1 MNQKK
6 VGEFIKKLRKENHLT
21 QAEFAEKYGITY
33 QAVSNWEHGKNLPDI
48 ALLKQIADDFNVSID
63 ELLGSEKKPLKKDN
77 NYLIISVIIAVALII
92 LFIIYLNKHNDF
104 EFKTLSANCSNFK
117 ISGSISYNKD
127 KTSIYINNINY
138 CDTSNE
144 KEYVKIE
151 CILYEKYNN
160 IEKQI
165 STSDEDRHHGE
176 PELRMQQRIQF
187 SEHILPLYDS
197 GDDAAGGHND
207 AAEKPYQADLRAGIV
222 SVKCTEQNHKRSRSD
237 DRPTLDD
244 YARGQDGESEQRGD
258 EVGVKH
264 ERVDRAR
271 EDCQANGRDSE
282 STPNPAHSLV
292 EIGFRSVTPLL

>member
-6 VGEFIKKLRKENHLT
+6 VGELIKKLRKDNHLT

-77 NYLIISVIIAVALII
+77 KYLIIGAIIAVALII
-92 LFIIYLNKHNDF
+92 LFIIYLNKHSDF
-104 EFKTLSANCSNFK
+104 EFRTLSANCSNFK

-151 CILYEKYNN
+151 CSLYEKYNN

-165 STSDEDRHHGE
+165 STSNYQSDTTIKLEEYLKNVEFTIDNYDRICKMYTSDNLY
-176 PELRMQQRIQF
+176 LRINATDINNKT
-187 SEHILPLYDS
+187 ET
-197 GDDAAGGHND
+197 
-207 AAEKPYQADLRAGIV
+207 YQI
-222 SVKCTEQNHKRSRSD
+222 
-237 DRPTLDD
+237 
-244 YARGQDGESEQRGD
+244 
-258 EVGVKH
+258 
-264 ERVDRAR
+264 
-271 EDCQANGRDSE
+271 
-282 STPNPAHSLV
+282 
-292 EIGFRSVTPLL
+292 PLLLNDTCKK

>member
-1 MNQKK
+1 MNQQK

-151 CILYEKYNN
+151 CSLYEKYNN

-165 STSDEDRHHGE
+165 STSNYQSDTTIKLEEYLKNVEFTIDNYDRICKMYTSDNLY
-176 PELRMQQRIQF
+176 LRINATDINNKT
-187 SEHILPLYDS
+187 ET
-197 GDDAAGGHND
+197 
-207 AAEKPYQADLRAGIV
+207 YQI
-222 SVKCTEQNHKRSRSD
+222 
-237 DRPTLDD
+237 
-244 YARGQDGESEQRGD
+244 
-258 EVGVKH
+258 
-264 ERVDRAR
+264 
-271 EDCQANGRDSE
+271 
-282 STPNPAHSLV
+282 
-292 EIGFRSVTPLL
+292 PLLLNDTCKK

>member
-1 MNQKK
+1 MNQQK

-63 ELLGSEKKPLKKDN
+63 ELLGSEKKPIKKNN

-92 LFIIYLNKHNDF
+92 LFIIYLNKHNNF

-165 STSDEDRHHGE
+165 STSNYQSDTTIKLEEYLKNVEFTIDNYDRICKMYTSDNLY
-176 PELRMQQRIQF
+176 LRINATDINNKT
-187 SEHILPLYDS
+187 ET
-197 GDDAAGGHND
+197 
-207 AAEKPYQADLRAGIV
+207 YQI
-222 SVKCTEQNHKRSRSD
+222 
-237 DRPTLDD
+237 
-244 YARGQDGESEQRGD
+244 
-258 EVGVKH
+258 
-264 ERVDRAR
+264 
-271 EDCQANGRDSE
+271 
-282 STPNPAHSLV
+282 
-292 EIGFRSVTPLL
+292 PLLLNDTCKK

>member
-1 MNQKK
+1 MNQQK

-165 STSDEDRHHGE
+165 STSNYQSDTTIKLEEYLKNVEFTIDNYDRICKMYTSDNLY
-176 PELRMQQRIQF
+176 LRINATDINNKT
-187 SEHILPLYDS
+187 ET
-197 GDDAAGGHND
+197 
-207 AAEKPYQADLRAGIV
+207 YQI
-222 SVKCTEQNHKRSRSD
+222 
-237 DRPTLDD
+237 
-244 YARGQDGESEQRGD
+244 
-258 EVGVKH
+258 
-264 ERVDRAR
+264 
-271 EDCQANGRDSE
+271 
-282 STPNPAHSLV
+282 
-292 EIGFRSVTPLL
+292 PLLLNDTCKK

>member
-1 MNQKK
+1 MNQQK

-63 ELLGSEKKPLKKDN
+63 ELLGSEKKPLKNDN
-77 NYLIISVIIAVALII
+77 NYLIIGVIIAVALII

-165 STSDEDRHHGE
+165 STSNYQSDTTIKLEEYLKNVEFTIDNYDRICKMYTSDNLY
-176 PELRMQQRIQF
+176 LRINATDINNKT
-187 SEHILPLYDS
+187 ET
-197 GDDAAGGHND
+197 
-207 AAEKPYQADLRAGIV
+207 YQI
-222 SVKCTEQNHKRSRSD
+222 
-237 DRPTLDD
+237 
-244 YARGQDGESEQRGD
+244 
-258 EVGVKH
+258 
-264 ERVDRAR
+264 
-271 EDCQANGRDSE
+271 
-282 STPNPAHSLV
+282 
-292 EIGFRSVTPLL
+292 PLLLNDTCKK

>member
-1 MNQKK
+1 MNQQK
-6 VGEFIKKLRKENHLT
+6 VGELIKKLRKDNHLT

-77 NYLIISVIIAVALII
+77 NSLIIGVIFAVVLII

-165 STSDEDRHHGE
+165 STSNYQSDITIKLEEYLKNVEFTIDNYDRICKMYTSDNLY
-176 PELRMQQRIQF
+176 LRINATDINNKT
-187 SEHILPLYDS
+187 ET
-197 GDDAAGGHND
+197 
-207 AAEKPYQADLRAGIV
+207 YQI
-222 SVKCTEQNHKRSRSD
+222 
-237 DRPTLDD
+237 
-244 YARGQDGESEQRGD
+244 
-258 EVGVKH
+258 
-264 ERVDRAR
+264 
-271 EDCQANGRDSE
+271 
-282 STPNPAHSLV
+282 
-292 EIGFRSVTPLL
+292 PLLLNDTCKK

>member
-1 MNQKK
+1 MNQQK

-63 ELLGSEKKPLKKDN
+63 ELLGSEKKSLKKDN
-77 NYLIISVIIAVALII
+77 KYLIIGVIIAVALII

-165 STSDEDRHHGE
+165 STSNYQSDTTIKLEEYLKNVEFTIDNYDRICKMYTSDNLY
-176 PELRMQQRIQF
+176 LRINATDINNKTQT
-187 SEHILPLYDS
+187 
-197 GDDAAGGHND
+197 
-207 AAEKPYQADLRAGIV
+207 YQI
-222 SVKCTEQNHKRSRSD
+222 
-237 DRPTLDD
+237 
-244 YARGQDGESEQRGD
+244 
-258 EVGVKH
+258 
-264 ERVDRAR
+264 
-271 EDCQANGRDSE
+271 
-282 STPNPAHSLV
+282 
-292 EIGFRSVTPLL
+292 PLLLNDTCKK

>member
-1 MNQKK
+1 MNQQK

-63 ELLGSEKKPLKKDN
+63 ELLGSEKKSLKKDN
-77 NYLIISVIIAVALII
+77 KYLIIGAIIAVALII

-165 STSDEDRHHGE
+165 STSNYQSDTTIKLEEYLKNVEFTIDNYDRICKMYTSDNLY
-176 PELRMQQRIQF
+176 LRINATDINNKT
-187 SEHILPLYDS
+187 ET
-197 GDDAAGGHND
+197 
-207 AAEKPYQADLRAGIV
+207 YQI
-222 SVKCTEQNHKRSRSD
+222 
-237 DRPTLDD
+237 
-244 YARGQDGESEQRGD
+244 
-258 EVGVKH
+258 
-264 ERVDRAR
+264 
-271 EDCQANGRDSE
+271 
-282 STPNPAHSLV
+282 
-292 EIGFRSVTPLL
+292 PLLLNDTCKK

>member
-1 MNQKK
+1 MNQQK

-63 ELLGSEKKPLKKDN
+63 ELLGNEKKPLKKDN
-77 NYLIISVIIAVALII
+77 KYLIIGVIIAVALII

-165 STSDEDRHHGE
+165 STSNYQSDTTIKLEEYLKNVEFTIDNYDRICKMYTSDNLY
-176 PELRMQQRIQF
+176 LRINATDINNKT
-187 SEHILPLYDS
+187 ET
-197 GDDAAGGHND
+197 
-207 AAEKPYQADLRAGIV
+207 YQI
-222 SVKCTEQNHKRSRSD
+222 
-237 DRPTLDD
+237 
-244 YARGQDGESEQRGD
+244 
-258 EVGVKH
+258 
-264 ERVDRAR
+264 
-271 EDCQANGRDSE
+271 
-282 STPNPAHSLV
+282 
-292 EIGFRSVTPLL
+292 PLLLNDTCKK

>member
-1 MNQKK
+1 MNQQK

-63 ELLGSEKKPLKKDN
+63 ELLGNEKKPLKKDN
-77 NYLIISVIIAVALII
+77 KYLIIGVIFAIVLII

-165 STSDEDRHHGE
+165 STSNYQSDTTIKLEEYLKNVEFTIDNYDRICKMYTSDNLY
-176 PELRMQQRIQF
+176 LRINATDINNKT
-187 SEHILPLYDS
+187 ET
-197 GDDAAGGHND
+197 
-207 AAEKPYQADLRAGIV
+207 YQI
-222 SVKCTEQNHKRSRSD
+222 
-237 DRPTLDD
+237 
-244 YARGQDGESEQRGD
+244 
-258 EVGVKH
+258 
-264 ERVDRAR
+264 
-271 EDCQANGRDSE
+271 
-282 STPNPAHSLV
+282 
-292 EIGFRSVTPLL
+292 PLLLNDTCKK

>member
-6 VGEFIKKLRKENHLT
+6 VGELIKKLRKDNHLT

-165 STSDEDRHHGE
+165 GTSNYQSDTTIKLEEYLKNVEFTIDNYDRICKMYTSDNLY
-176 PELRMQQRIQF
+176 LRIN
-187 SEHILPLYDS
+187 STDINNKTET
-197 GDDAAGGHND
+197 
-207 AAEKPYQADLRAGIV
+207 YQI
-222 SVKCTEQNHKRSRSD
+222 
-237 DRPTLDD
+237 
-244 YARGQDGESEQRGD
+244 
-258 EVGVKH
+258 
-264 ERVDRAR
+264 
-271 EDCQANGRDSE
+271 
-282 STPNPAHSLV
+282 
-292 EIGFRSVTPLL
+292 PLLLNDTCKK

>member
-1 MNQKK
+1 MNQQK

-63 ELLGSEKKPLKKDN
+63 ELLGSEKKNLKKNN
-77 NYLIISVIIAVALII
+77 NYLIIGVIIAVALII

-165 STSDEDRHHGE
+165 STSNYQSDTTIKLEEYLKNVEFTIDNYDRICKMYTSDNLY
-176 PELRMQQRIQF
+176 LRINATDINNKTQT
-187 SEHILPLYDS
+187 
-197 GDDAAGGHND
+197 
-207 AAEKPYQADLRAGIV
+207 YQI
-222 SVKCTEQNHKRSRSD
+222 
-237 DRPTLDD
+237 
-244 YARGQDGESEQRGD
+244 
-258 EVGVKH
+258 
-264 ERVDRAR
+264 
-271 EDCQANGRDSE
+271 
-282 STPNPAHSLV
+282 
-292 EIGFRSVTPLL
+292 PLLLNDTCKK

>member
-1 MNQKK
+1 MNQQK
-6 VGEFIKKLRKENHLT
+6 VGEFIKKLRKGNHLT

-63 ELLGSEKKPLKKDN
+63 ELLGSEKKPLKKNN

-92 LFIIYLNKHNDF
+92 LFIIYLNKHNGF

-151 CILYEKYNN
+151 CSLYEKYNN

-165 STSDEDRHHGE
+165 STSNYQSDTKIKLEEYLKNVEFTIDNYDRICKMYTNDNLY
-176 PELRMQQRIQF
+176 LRINATYINNKT
-187 SEHILPLYDS
+187 ET
-197 GDDAAGGHND
+197 
-207 AAEKPYQADLRAGIV
+207 YQI
-222 SVKCTEQNHKRSRSD
+222 
-237 DRPTLDD
+237 
-244 YARGQDGESEQRGD
+244 
-258 EVGVKH
+258 
-264 ERVDRAR
+264 
-271 EDCQANGRDSE
+271 
-282 STPNPAHSLV
+282 
-292 EIGFRSVTPLL
+292 PLLLNDTCKK

>member
-6 VGEFIKKLRKENHLT
+6 VGELIKKLRKDNHLT

-77 NYLIISVIIAVALII
+77 KYLIIGVIIAVALII

-138 CDTSNE
+138 CDASNE

-165 STSDEDRHHGE
+165 STSNYQSDTTIKLEEYLKNVEFTIDNYDRICKMYTSDNLY
-176 PELRMQQRIQF
+176 LRINATDINNKT
-187 SEHILPLYDS
+187 ET
-197 GDDAAGGHND
+197 
-207 AAEKPYQADLRAGIV
+207 YQI
-222 SVKCTEQNHKRSRSD
+222 
-237 DRPTLDD
+237 
-244 YARGQDGESEQRGD
+244 
-258 EVGVKH
+258 
-264 ERVDRAR
+264 
-271 EDCQANGRDSE
+271 
-282 STPNPAHSLV
+282 
-292 EIGFRSVTPLL
+292 PLLLNDTCKK

>member
-1 MNQKK
+1 MNQQK

-151 CILYEKYNN
+151 CSLYEKYNN

-165 STSDEDRHHGE
+165 STSNYQSDTKIKLEEYLKNVEFTIDNYDRICKMYTSDNLY
-176 PELRMQQRIQF
+176 LRINATDINNKT
-187 SEHILPLYDS
+187 ET
-197 GDDAAGGHND
+197 
-207 AAEKPYQADLRAGIV
+207 YQI
-222 SVKCTEQNHKRSRSD
+222 
-237 DRPTLDD
+237 
-244 YARGQDGESEQRGD
+244 
-258 EVGVKH
+258 
-264 ERVDRAR
+264 
-271 EDCQANGRDSE
+271 
-282 STPNPAHSLV
+282 
-292 EIGFRSVTPLL
+292 PLLLNDTCKK

>member
-1 MNQKK
+1 MNQQK

-63 ELLGSEKKPLKKDN
+63 ELLGSEKKNLKKNN
-77 NYLIISVIIAVALII
+77 NYLIIGVIIAVALII

-165 STSDEDRHHGE
+165 STS
-176 PELRMQQRIQF
+176 
-187 SEHILPLYDS
+187 
-197 GDDAAGGHND
+197 N
-207 AAEKPYQADLRAGIV
+207 YQ
-222 SVKCTEQNHKRSRSD
+222 SD
-237 DRPTLDD
+237 TTIKLEEYLKNVEFTLDN
-244 YARGQDGESEQRGD
+244 Y
-258 EVGVKH
+258 
-264 ERVDRAR
+264 DRICKMYTSDNLYLRINAT
-271 EDCQANGRDSE
+271 DINNKTQ
-282 STPNPAHSLV
+282 TYQ
-292 EIGFRSVTPLL
+292 IPLLLNDTCKK

>member
-1 MNQKK
+1 MNQQK

-63 ELLGSEKKPLKKDN
+63 ELLGSEKKNLKKDN

-92 LFIIYLNKHNDF
+92 LFIIYLNKHNGF

-151 CILYEKYNN
+151 CSLYEKYNN

-165 STSDEDRHHGE
+165 STSNYQSDTKIKLEEYLKNVEFTIDNYDRICKMYTSDNLY
-176 PELRMQQRIQF
+176 LRINATDINNKT
-187 SEHILPLYDS
+187 ET
-197 GDDAAGGHND
+197 
-207 AAEKPYQADLRAGIV
+207 YQI
-222 SVKCTEQNHKRSRSD
+222 
-237 DRPTLDD
+237 
-244 YARGQDGESEQRGD
+244 
-258 EVGVKH
+258 
-264 ERVDRAR
+264 
-271 EDCQANGRDSE
+271 
-282 STPNPAHSLV
+282 
-292 EIGFRSVTPLL
+292 PLLLNDTCKK

>member
-1 MNQKK
+1 MNQQK
-6 VGEFIKKLRKENHLT
+6 VGELIKKLRKDNHLT

-63 ELLGSEKKPLKKDN
+63 ELLGNEKKPLKKN
-77 NYLIISVIIAVALII
+77 NNSLIIGIIFAIVLII

-165 STSDEDRHHGE
+165 STSNYQSDTIIKLEEYLKNVEFTIDNYDRICKMYTTDNLY
-176 PELRMQQRIQF
+176 LRINATDINNKT
-187 SEHILPLYDS
+187 ET
-197 GDDAAGGHND
+197 
-207 AAEKPYQADLRAGIV
+207 YQI
-222 SVKCTEQNHKRSRSD
+222 
-237 DRPTLDD
+237 
-244 YARGQDGESEQRGD
+244 
-258 EVGVKH
+258 
-264 ERVDRAR
+264 
-271 EDCQANGRDSE
+271 
-282 STPNPAHSLV
+282 
-292 EIGFRSVTPLL
+292 PLLLNDTCKK

>member
-1 MNQKK
+1 MNQQK

-63 ELLGSEKKPLKKDN
+63 ELLGSEKKHLKKNN
-77 NYLIISVIIAVALII
+77 NYLIIGVIFAIVLII

-104 EFKTLSANCSNFK
+104 EFRTLSANCSNFK

-151 CILYEKYNN
+151 CSLYEKYNN

-165 STSDEDRHHGE
+165 STSNYQSDTTIKLEEYLKNVEFTIDNYDRICKMYTSDNLY
-176 PELRMQQRIQF
+176 LRINATDINNKTETYQI
-187 SEHILPLYDS
+187 PLLL
-197 GDDAAGGHND
+197 ND
-207 AAEKPYQADLRAGIV
+207 ACK
-222 SVKCTEQNHKRSRSD
+222 K
-237 DRPTLDD
+237 
-244 YARGQDGESEQRGD
+244 
-258 EVGVKH
+258 
-264 ERVDRAR
+264 
-271 EDCQANGRDSE
+271 
-282 STPNPAHSLV
+282 
-292 EIGFRSVTPLL
+292 

>member
-1 MNQKK
+1 MNQQK

-77 NYLIISVIIAVALII
+77 KYLIIGVIIAVALII

-165 STSDEDRHHGE
+165 STSNYQSDTTIKLEEYLKNVEFTIDNYDRICKMYTSDNLY
-176 PELRMQQRIQF
+176 LRIN
-187 SEHILPLYDS
+187 STDINNKTET
-197 GDDAAGGHND
+197 
-207 AAEKPYQADLRAGIV
+207 YQI
-222 SVKCTEQNHKRSRSD
+222 
-237 DRPTLDD
+237 
-244 YARGQDGESEQRGD
+244 
-258 EVGVKH
+258 
-264 ERVDRAR
+264 
-271 EDCQANGRDSE
+271 
-282 STPNPAHSLV
+282 
-292 EIGFRSVTPLL
+292 PLLLNDTCKK

>member
-1 MNQKK
+1 MNQQK

-21 QAEFAEKYGITY
+21 QAEFADKYGITY

-63 ELLGSEKKPLKKDN
+63 ELLGSEKKNLKKDN
-77 NYLIISVIIAVALII
+77 KYLIISVIIAVALII

-165 STSDEDRHHGE
+165 STSNYQSDTTIKLEEYLKNVEFTIDNYDRICKMYTSDNLY
-176 PELRMQQRIQF
+176 LRINATDINNKT
-187 SEHILPLYDS
+187 ET
-197 GDDAAGGHND
+197 
-207 AAEKPYQADLRAGIV
+207 YQI
-222 SVKCTEQNHKRSRSD
+222 
-237 DRPTLDD
+237 
-244 YARGQDGESEQRGD
+244 
-258 EVGVKH
+258 
-264 ERVDRAR
+264 
-271 EDCQANGRDSE
+271 
-282 STPNPAHSLV
+282 
-292 EIGFRSVTPLL
+292 PLLLNDTCKK

>member
-1 MNQKK
+1 MNQQK

-63 ELLGSEKKPLKKDN
+63 ELLGSEKKNLKKDN

-144 KEYVKIE
+144 KKYVKIE

-165 STSDEDRHHGE
+165 STSNYQSDTTIKLEEYLKNVEFTIDNYDRICKMYTSDNLY
-176 PELRMQQRIQF
+176 LRINATDINNKT
-187 SEHILPLYDS
+187 ET
-197 GDDAAGGHND
+197 
-207 AAEKPYQADLRAGIV
+207 YQI
-222 SVKCTEQNHKRSRSD
+222 
-237 DRPTLDD
+237 
-244 YARGQDGESEQRGD
+244 
-258 EVGVKH
+258 
-264 ERVDRAR
+264 
-271 EDCQANGRDSE
+271 
-282 STPNPAHSLV
+282 
-292 EIGFRSVTPLL
+292 PLLLNDTCKK

>member
-1 MNQKK
+1 MNQQK
-6 VGEFIKKLRKENHLT
+6 VGELIKKLRKDNHLT

-77 NYLIISVIIAVALII
+77 NYLIIGVIFAVVLII

-151 CILYEKYNN
+151 CSLYEKYNN

-165 STSDEDRHHGE
+165 STSNYQSDITIKLEEYLKNVEFTIDNYDRICKMYTSDNLY
-176 PELRMQQRIQF
+176 LRINATDINNKT
-187 SEHILPLYDS
+187 ET
-197 GDDAAGGHND
+197 
-207 AAEKPYQADLRAGIV
+207 YQI
-222 SVKCTEQNHKRSRSD
+222 
-237 DRPTLDD
+237 
-244 YARGQDGESEQRGD
+244 
-258 EVGVKH
+258 
-264 ERVDRAR
+264 
-271 EDCQANGRDSE
+271 
-282 STPNPAHSLV
+282 
-292 EIGFRSVTPLL
+292 PLLLNDTCKK

>member
-1 MNQKK
+1 MNQQK

-63 ELLGSEKKPLKKDN
+63 ELLGSEKKSLKKDN
-77 NYLIISVIIAVALII
+77 KYLIIGVIIAIVLII

-165 STSDEDRHHGE
+165 STSNYQSDTTIKLEEYLKNVEFTIDNYDRICKMYTSDNLY
-176 PELRMQQRIQF
+176 LRINATDINNKT
-187 SEHILPLYDS
+187 ET
-197 GDDAAGGHND
+197 
-207 AAEKPYQADLRAGIV
+207 YQI
-222 SVKCTEQNHKRSRSD
+222 
-237 DRPTLDD
+237 
-244 YARGQDGESEQRGD
+244 
-258 EVGVKH
+258 
-264 ERVDRAR
+264 
-271 EDCQANGRDSE
+271 
-282 STPNPAHSLV
+282 
-292 EIGFRSVTPLL
+292 PLLLNDTCKK

>member
-1 MNQKK
+1 MNQQK

-21 QAEFAEKYGITY
+21 QAEFADKYGITY

-63 ELLGSEKKPLKKDN
+63 ELLGSEKKNLKKDN
-77 NYLIISVIIAVALII
+77 KYLIIGVIIAVALII

-165 STSDEDRHHGE
+165 STSNYQSDATIKLEEYLKNVEFTIDNYDRICKMYTSDNLY
-176 PELRMQQRIQF
+176 LRINATDINNKT
-187 SEHILPLYDS
+187 ET
-197 GDDAAGGHND
+197 
-207 AAEKPYQADLRAGIV
+207 YQI
-222 SVKCTEQNHKRSRSD
+222 
-237 DRPTLDD
+237 
-244 YARGQDGESEQRGD
+244 
-258 EVGVKH
+258 
-264 ERVDRAR
+264 
-271 EDCQANGRDSE
+271 
-282 STPNPAHSLV
+282 
-292 EIGFRSVTPLL
+292 PLLLNDTCKK

>member
-1 MNQKK
+1 MNQQK

-63 ELLGSEKKPLKKDN
+63 ELLGSEKKPPKKDN
-77 NYLIISVIIAVALII
+77 KYLIISVIIAVALII

-165 STSDEDRHHGE
+165 STSNYQSDTTIKLEEYLKNVEFTIDNYDRICKMYTSDNLY
-176 PELRMQQRIQF
+176 LRINATDINNKT
-187 SEHILPLYDS
+187 ET
-197 GDDAAGGHND
+197 
-207 AAEKPYQADLRAGIV
+207 YQI
-222 SVKCTEQNHKRSRSD
+222 
-237 DRPTLDD
+237 
-244 YARGQDGESEQRGD
+244 
-258 EVGVKH
+258 
-264 ERVDRAR
+264 
-271 EDCQANGRDSE
+271 
-282 STPNPAHSLV
+282 
-292 EIGFRSVTPLL
+292 PLLLNDTCKK

>member
-6 VGEFIKKLRKENHLT
+6 VGELIKKLRKDNHLT

-63 ELLGSEKKPLKKDN
+63 ELLGSEKKPLKKNN
-77 NYLIISVIIAVALII
+77 NYLIIGVIFAIVLII

-144 KEYVKIE
+144 KKYVKIE

-165 STSDEDRHHGE
+165 STSNYQSDTTIKLEEYLKNVEFTIDNYDRICKMYTSDNLY
-176 PELRMQQRIQF
+176 LRINATDINNKT
-187 SEHILPLYDS
+187 ET
-197 GDDAAGGHND
+197 
-207 AAEKPYQADLRAGIV
+207 YQI
-222 SVKCTEQNHKRSRSD
+222 
-237 DRPTLDD
+237 
-244 YARGQDGESEQRGD
+244 
-258 EVGVKH
+258 
-264 ERVDRAR
+264 
-271 EDCQANGRDSE
+271 
-282 STPNPAHSLV
+282 
-292 EIGFRSVTPLL
+292 PLLLNDTCKK

>member
-1 MNQKK
+1 MNQQK

-63 ELLGSEKKPLKKDN
+63 ELLGSEKKNLKKDN
-77 NYLIISVIIAVALII
+77 KYLIIGVIIAVALIM

-165 STSDEDRHHGE
+165 STSNYQSDTTIKLEEYLKNVEFTIDNYDRICKMYTSDNLY
-176 PELRMQQRIQF
+176 LRINATDINNKT
-187 SEHILPLYDS
+187 ET
-197 GDDAAGGHND
+197 
-207 AAEKPYQADLRAGIV
+207 YQI
-222 SVKCTEQNHKRSRSD
+222 
-237 DRPTLDD
+237 
-244 YARGQDGESEQRGD
+244 
-258 EVGVKH
+258 
-264 ERVDRAR
+264 
-271 EDCQANGRDSE
+271 
-282 STPNPAHSLV
+282 
-292 EIGFRSVTPLL
+292 PLLLNDTCKK

>member
-6 VGEFIKKLRKENHLT
+6 VGELIKKLRKENHLT

-77 NYLIISVIIAVALII
+77 KYLIMGIIFAVALII

-104 EFKTLSANCSNFK
+104 EFRTLSANCSNFK

-165 STSDEDRHHGE
+165 STSNYQSDTTIKLEEYLKNVEFTIDNYDRICKMYTSDNLY
-176 PELRMQQRIQF
+176 LRINATDINNKT
-187 SEHILPLYDS
+187 ET
-197 GDDAAGGHND
+197 
-207 AAEKPYQADLRAGIV
+207 YQI
-222 SVKCTEQNHKRSRSD
+222 
-237 DRPTLDD
+237 
-244 YARGQDGESEQRGD
+244 
-258 EVGVKH
+258 
-264 ERVDRAR
+264 
-271 EDCQANGRDSE
+271 
-282 STPNPAHSLV
+282 
-292 EIGFRSVTPLL
+292 PLLLNDTCKK

>member
-1 MNQKK
+1 MNQQK

-63 ELLGSEKKPLKKDN
+63 ELLGNEKKPLKKN
-77 NYLIISVIIAVALII
+77 NNSLIIGIIFAIVLII

-165 STSDEDRHHGE
+165 STSNYQSDTKIKLEEYLKNVEFTIDNYDRICKMYTTDNLY
-176 PELRMQQRIQF
+176 LRINATDINNKT
-187 SEHILPLYDS
+187 ET
-197 GDDAAGGHND
+197 
-207 AAEKPYQADLRAGIV
+207 YQI
-222 SVKCTEQNHKRSRSD
+222 
-237 DRPTLDD
+237 
-244 YARGQDGESEQRGD
+244 
-258 EVGVKH
+258 
-264 ERVDRAR
+264 
-271 EDCQANGRDSE
+271 
-282 STPNPAHSLV
+282 
-292 EIGFRSVTPLL
+292 PLLLNDTCKK

>member
-1 MNQKK
+1 MNQQK

-63 ELLGSEKKPLKKDN
+63 ELLGSEKKNLKKDN
-77 NYLIISVIIAVALII
+77 KYLIIGVIIAVALII
-92 LFIIYLNKHNDF
+92 LFIIYLNKHNNF

-165 STSDEDRHHGE
+165 STSNYQSDTTIKLEEYLKNVEFTIDNYDRICKMYTSDNLY
-176 PELRMQQRIQF
+176 LRINATDINNKTQT
-187 SEHILPLYDS
+187 
-197 GDDAAGGHND
+197 
-207 AAEKPYQADLRAGIV
+207 YQI
-222 SVKCTEQNHKRSRSD
+222 
-237 DRPTLDD
+237 
-244 YARGQDGESEQRGD
+244 
-258 EVGVKH
+258 
-264 ERVDRAR
+264 
-271 EDCQANGRDSE
+271 
-282 STPNPAHSLV
+282 
-292 EIGFRSVTPLL
+292 PLLLNDTCKK

>member
-1 MNQKK
+1 MNQQK

-63 ELLGSEKKPLKKDN
+63 ELLGSEKKSLKKNN
-77 NYLIISVIIAVALII
+77 NYLIIGVIIAVALII
-92 LFIIYLNKHNDF
+92 LFIIYLNKHNNF

-165 STSDEDRHHGE
+165 STSNYQSDTTIKLEEYLKNVEFTIDNYDRICKMYTSDNLY
-176 PELRMQQRIQF
+176 LRINATDINNKTQT
-187 SEHILPLYDS
+187 
-197 GDDAAGGHND
+197 
-207 AAEKPYQADLRAGIV
+207 YQI
-222 SVKCTEQNHKRSRSD
+222 
-237 DRPTLDD
+237 
-244 YARGQDGESEQRGD
+244 
-258 EVGVKH
+258 
-264 ERVDRAR
+264 
-271 EDCQANGRDSE
+271 
-282 STPNPAHSLV
+282 
-292 EIGFRSVTPLL
+292 PLLLNDTCKK

>member
-1 MNQKK
+1 MNQQK
-6 VGEFIKKLRKENHLT
+6 VGELIKKLRKDNHLT

-77 NYLIISVIIAVALII
+77 KYLIIGVIIAVALII

-165 STSDEDRHHGE
+165 STSNYQSDTTIKLEEYLKNVEFTIDNYERICKMYTSDNLY
-176 PELRMQQRIQF
+176 LRINATDINNKT
-187 SEHILPLYDS
+187 ET
-197 GDDAAGGHND
+197 
-207 AAEKPYQADLRAGIV
+207 YQI
-222 SVKCTEQNHKRSRSD
+222 
-237 DRPTLDD
+237 
-244 YARGQDGESEQRGD
+244 
-258 EVGVKH
+258 
-264 ERVDRAR
+264 
-271 EDCQANGRDSE
+271 
-282 STPNPAHSLV
+282 
-292 EIGFRSVTPLL
+292 PLLLNDTCKK

>member
-6 VGEFIKKLRKENHLT
+6 VGELIKKLRKDNHLT

-63 ELLGSEKKPLKKDN
+63 ELLGSEKKNLKKDN

-165 STSDEDRHHGE
+165 GTSNYQSDTTIKLEEYLKNVEFTIDNYDRICKMYTSDNLY
-176 PELRMQQRIQF
+176 LRINATDINNKT
-187 SEHILPLYDS
+187 ET
-197 GDDAAGGHND
+197 
-207 AAEKPYQADLRAGIV
+207 YQI
-222 SVKCTEQNHKRSRSD
+222 
-237 DRPTLDD
+237 
-244 YARGQDGESEQRGD
+244 
-258 EVGVKH
+258 
-264 ERVDRAR
+264 
-271 EDCQANGRDSE
+271 
-282 STPNPAHSLV
+282 
-292 EIGFRSVTPLL
+292 PLLLNDTCKK

>member
-6 VGEFIKKLRKENHLT
+6 VGELIKKLRKDNHLT

-63 ELLGSEKKPLKKDN
+63 ELLGNEKKPLKKN
-77 NYLIISVIIAVALII
+77 NNSLIIGIIFAIVLII

-104 EFKTLSANCSNFK
+104 EFRTLSANCSNFK

-165 STSDEDRHHGE
+165 GTSNYQSDTTIKLEEYLKNVEFTIDNYDRICKMYTSDNLY
-176 PELRMQQRIQF
+176 LRINATDINNKT
-187 SEHILPLYDS
+187 ET
-197 GDDAAGGHND
+197 
-207 AAEKPYQADLRAGIV
+207 YQI
-222 SVKCTEQNHKRSRSD
+222 
-237 DRPTLDD
+237 
-244 YARGQDGESEQRGD
+244 
-258 EVGVKH
+258 
-264 ERVDRAR
+264 
-271 EDCQANGRDSE
+271 
-282 STPNPAHSLV
+282 
-292 EIGFRSVTPLL
+292 PLLLNDTCKK